1 MEVRKEDQRDP
12 DEKVVEIEIER
23 LRDFKNHPFKVQAD
37 SQMKELQESIK
48 KYGILNPL
56 IVRPRPE
63 GFYEIISG
71 HRRKY
76 AAQQLKYTK
85 VPVII
90 RYMLEED
97 AIISM
102 VDANLQRERISPSEK
117 AFAYKMKYDVLKR
130 KAGRRKCS
138 QVDYLTGKKSVE
150 VISEEC
156 GDSPKQVQRYLK
168 LTKLIPELLE
178 KVDDGTM
185 GFTIKILNPES
196 IDETMGFTIAVELA
210 SLTEKNQKTVLDAM
224 ESTLGTPNLSQAI
237 RIKKLQEDGNFSQ
250 EKIEE
255 LLSEIKQKD
264 IDRVVFK
271 NEQLYRYFP
280 SYYTAEQMKREIL
293 TLLKIN
299 MTFE

>member
-12 DEKVVEIEIER
+12 DEKVIEIEIER

-48 KYGILNPL
+48 QYGILNPL

-138 QVDYLTGKKSVE
+138 QVDYTTGKKSIE
-150 VISEEC
+150 IIGEET
-156 GDSPKQVQRYLK
+156 GDSPKQIQRYLK
-168 LTKLIPELLE
+168 LNDLIPELLD
-178 KVDDGTM
+178 KVD
-185 GFTIKILNPES
+185 
-196 IDETMGFTIAVELA
+196 DETMGFTIGVELA
-210 SLTEKNQKTVLDAM
+210 YLSKTNQEIVLEAM
-224 ESTLGTPNLSQAI
+224 ENTLATPNLSQAI
-237 RIKKLQEDGNFSQ
+237 RIKKMQEE
-250 EKIEE
+250 EKISVDSVEAIITE
-255 LLSEIKQKD
+255 VKQKE
-264 IDRVVFK
+264 ITRVVFK

-280 SYYTAEQMKREIL
+280 SYYTAEQMRREIL

-299 MTFE
+299 MESY

>member
-138 QVDYLTGKKSVE
+138 QVDYLTGKKSVK

-168 LTKLIPELLE
+168 LTRLIPELLE
-178 KVDDGTM
+178 KVD
-185 GFTIKILNPES
+185 
-196 IDETMGFTIAVELA
+196 DETMGFTIAVELA
-210 SLTEKNQKTVLDAM
+210 SLTEKNQKTVLNAM

-237 RIKKLQEDGNFSQ
+237 RIKKLQEAF
-250 EKIEE
+250 
-255 LLSEIKQKD
+255 
-264 IDRVVFK
+264 
-271 NEQLYRYFP
+271 
-280 SYYTAEQMKREIL
+280 
-293 TLLKIN
+293 
-299 MTFE
+299 